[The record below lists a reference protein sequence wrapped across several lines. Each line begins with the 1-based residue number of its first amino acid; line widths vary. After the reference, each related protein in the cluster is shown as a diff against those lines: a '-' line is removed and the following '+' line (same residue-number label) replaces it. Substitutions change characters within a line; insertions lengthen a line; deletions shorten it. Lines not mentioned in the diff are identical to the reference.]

1 MIYDIIYNIETSM
14 LERIKTIR
22 KIYIGFSLLIG
33 ILSPLVIYVSFVDW
47 NGDGIINNA
56 DFFDPREKPL
66 SYFGIIDTTSTI
78 WIVSLI
84 ILAIGILWGG
94 IVRVNQFF
102 KDFNQKLILKSIIV
116 FSFICLMMTAII
128 PMTEGWWHKLPAI
141 LFFLSYNFF
150 IFMFGLFRS
159 FSQVRN
165 GFFSVCIGSLMLLST
180 LFLIPFPKGGISEI
194 LYIQLMTY
202 WNLLMFIK
210 GNRRAKM
217 KLTSPKQP
225 IA

>member
-1 MIYDIIYNIETSM
+1 MFYSIIYNIQDSM

-78 WIVSLI
+78 WVISLI

-128 PMTEGWWHKLPAI
+128 PMNEGWWHKLPAI

-150 IFMFGLFRS
+150 IFIFGLFRS

>member
-1 MIYDIIYNIETSM
+1 MIYDNIYNIETSM

-78 WIVSLI
+78 WVVSLI

>member
-1 MIYDIIYNIETSM
+1 M
-14 LERIKTIR
+14 
-22 KIYIGFSLLIG
+22 
-33 ILSPLVIYVSFVDW
+33 
-47 NGDGIINNA
+47 
-56 DFFDPREKPL
+56 

>member
-78 WIVSLI
+78 WVISLI
-84 ILAIGILWGG
+84 ILAVGILWGG

-102 KDFNQKLILKSIIV
+102 KDLKQKLILKSIIV
-116 FSFICLMMTAII
+116 FSFICLMITAII

>member
-150 IFMFGLFRS
+150 IFIFGLFRS

-210 GNRRAKM
+210 GNRRAKT
-217 KLTSPKQP
+217 KLTSQKQP

>member
-1 MIYDIIYNIETSM
+1 M
-14 LERIKTIR
+14 LERVKTIR

-116 FSFICLMMTAII
+116 FSFICLMITAII

-150 IFMFGLFRS
+150 IFIFGLFRS

-180 LFLIPFPKGGISEI
+180 LLLIPFPKGGISEI
-194 LYIQLMTY
+194 LYIQLITY

-210 GNRRAKM
+210 GNRRSKT
-217 KLTSPKQP
+217 KLTSQKQP